1 MSSSDDQS
9 PADPPAADEAPAP
22 EEVLARAR
30 VAALGAAPR
39 ALLQR
44 AETRTFARPLVIRG
58 GREGDAAALVA
69 AELAQGWTDEAGHEV
84 LALTAL
90 GHRAARVLAAARGAA
105 RPTLRAIEGSLLAAV
120 NAADAADAGLGAGPG
135 GGHGDPGPDP
145 RGGDPRGGGR
155 PDEPDR
161 QPGDIYPGCPVQALG
176 VHGKMFYYLDY
187 LRQLRE
193 VDNHTR
199 DAMRGIFGGRQELLK
214 SAFPRWSKG
223 GGEETPPKII
233 GWDQETA
240 ATAMMRA
247 CAERG
252 VWSPRER
259 LRGLGAWPD
268 DDGGIVLHC
277 GDRILSRGAWC
288 DPGDIEGY
296 VYPGDTGTPRP
307 LPGDPRAA
315 QRLLDRLGSWSWER
329 EDLDAALALGWIV
342 AAMVGGALR
351 WRPLVWITGD
361 RGSGKS
367 SLQDLIEMV
376 LGGRGAVLKSSDPTA
391 PGIWQV
397 LLQSTMPVLLDE
409 LEASADNRRVLDVV
423 KLARQAASGGVIL
436 RGGAD
441 HKGHAFKA
449 RSAFAFSSILIPPL
463 LDQDISRIA
472 LLKLKPLDR
481 SLPRLDLVEAEWRAV
496 GQALRG
502 SVLEQWGRWSETL
515 AVYREALIRQ
525 GHDSRSADQY
535 GTLLAAVD
543 LVLETG
549 APDRPRADDWARRLV
564 VADLRDQTDEL
575 SDWHR
580 CLNHLLGAHVDI
592 YRSGERYTLGR
603 WILAAAGLRDVP
615 DPDRAMSALPAY
627 GLRVD
632 GRGDQA
638 RIMVANSHPGLAGIF
653 RDTHWQGGVWAQ
665 AVSRVP
671 CALRMGP
678 KTYDGVSSRGWSL
691 PLTSIPDLFGDGAPA
706 PAPPPSVDYTAEDFA

>member
-1 MSSSDDQS
+1 MNPPDDQA
-9 PADPPAADEAPAP
+9 PVPPPEAGEALAP

-30 VAALGAAPR
+30 VEALGAAPR

-44 AETRTFARPLVIRG
+44 AETRSFARPLVIHE
-58 GREGDAAALVA
+58 GRARDAAALVA
-69 AELAQGWTDEAGHEV
+69 AELAQGWTDETGHEV

-90 GHRAARVLAAARGAA
+90 GQRAARAVRAGAAAAK
-105 RPTLRAIEGSLLAAV
+105 PTLRAVEGSLLAAV
-120 NAADAADAGLGAGPG
+120 HAADAADAGPDAWR
-135 GGHGDPGPDP
+135 GDPGPDL
-145 RGGDPRGGGR
+145 RGPDPRDGGGGR
-155 PDEPDR
+155 PAEPDR

-223 GGEETPPKII
+223 GEETPPKVI
-233 GWDQETA
+233 GWDQESA

-268 DDGGIVLHC
+268 EDGGIVLHC
-277 GDRILSRGAWC
+277 GDKILSRGEWC
-288 DPGDIEGY
+288 DPGDIDGY

-307 LPGDPRAA
+307 RTGDPRAA

-367 SLQDLIEMV
+367 SLQDLMEMV

-441 HKGHAFKA
+441 HKGHEFKA
-449 RSAFAFSSILIPPL
+449 RSAFAFSSILVPPL

-472 LLKLKPLDR
+472 LLKLRPLDR
-481 SLPRLDLVEAEWRAV
+481 SLPRLDLVEADWRAV

-502 SVLEQWGRWSETL
+502 SVLEQWARWSETL
-515 AVYREALIRQ
+515 GAYREALIRQ

-543 LVLETG
+543 LVLETA
-549 APDRPRADDWARRLV
+549 APDRARADDWARRLV
-564 VADLRDQTDEL
+564 VEDLREQTDEL

-615 DPDRAMSALPAY
+615 DPVKAVSALPAY
-627 GLRVD
+627 GLRVE

-653 RDTHWQGGVWAQ
+653 RETHWQGGVWAQ

-671 CALRMGP
+671 CATRMGP
-678 KTYDGVSSRGWSL
+678 RTYDGVSSRGWSL

-706 PAPPPSVDYTAEDFA
+706 PAPAPAVDYTAEDFA